1 MPINSRGGNEE
12 VVLSFV
18 GESAREAGL
27 EPSPDEL
34 YGVTD
39 ALEFSLANQL
49 CNHVREMYGDAA
61 AGRVIA
67 AIDGGRGTSA
77 LPAYDIGFAELV
89 SMGAES
95 QDMESIAE
103 RLDNELDAQRAGIRS
118 MLGG

>member
-1 MPINSRGGNEE
+1 MPINSRGGNDE

-18 GESAREAGL
+18 GECAREAGL
-27 EPSPDEL
+27 KPSPDEL

-49 CNHVREMYGDAA
+49 CSHVREMYGDAA
-61 AGRVIA
+61 ASRVIA

-77 LPAYDIGFAELV
+77 APAYDIGFAELV
-89 SMGAES
+89 AMGAES
-95 QDMESIAE
+95 QDMESIAG
-103 RLDNELDAQRAGIRS
+103 RLTAELNAQRAGVGS